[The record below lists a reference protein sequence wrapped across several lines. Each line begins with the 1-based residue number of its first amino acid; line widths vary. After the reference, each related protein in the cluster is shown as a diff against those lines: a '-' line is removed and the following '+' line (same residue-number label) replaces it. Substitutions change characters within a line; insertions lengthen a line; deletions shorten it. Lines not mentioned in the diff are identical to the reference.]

1 MSQGT
6 FSGLLT
12 VFLFA
17 AFIVGVLWAYSGKR
31 KAEFEKGLRTIRDLL
46 HDRGID
52 VPNNR
57 ERAGG
62 NV

>member
-31 KAEFEKGLRTIRDLL
+31 KAEFDAAAQLPLEDGEPPVCHAPRKSE
-46 HDRGID
+46 
-52 VPNNR
+52 N
-57 ERAGG
+57 AQ
-62 NV
+62 